1 MKILPG
7 RVMSFNL
14 DYEVEVLSRM
24 VSINTD
30 VESKTGYIECAEV
43 IAEEAGKL
51 GLSIS
56 IYDSVGLASDGK
68 PRPNVVARLD
78 VGSDRTA
85 SLVTHYDVVPIG
97 AGWSSDP
104 FRLKVADGKAYGRGA
119 ADDKGAIAAALGAL
133 RLVGEK
139 AKINVVLIA
148 SPDEEVGGELGVG
161 YLVERVGIE
170 CDEAVVLD
178 SSPEFLSIGASG
190 VVNGWFRVKG
200 VQGHAGYPHRAVN
213 PIYGMARLIEG
224 LEEFSNLRATRLS
237 RIDSPPGSPIG
248 KVWGRFSVT
257 IVRSGV
263 KSNVIPGDAEACFD
277 MRTLPDE
284 NPMDAVEEFKAY
296 FLSLAKSLGLNAEIY
311 RIGVSSGY
319 YTKPEHDFVLRFR
332 RAVSKIY
339 GCEAPIAAEL
349 GGNDGKFFA
358 AKGIPVVSFGCI
370 GPDTNF
376 HGVDEFVHLRHIALV
391 RDVLLQYI
399 STSP

>member
-1 MKILPG
+1 
-7 RVMSFNL
+7 MSCNL
-14 DYEVEVLSRM
+14 DYEVEVLSRI

-30 VESKTGYIECAEV
+30 VESKIGYNECAEV

-51 GLSIS
+51 GLNVS
-56 IYDSVGLASDGK
+56 IYDSVELADDSK
-68 PRPNVVARLD
+68 HRPNVVAKLD
-78 VGSDRTA
+78 VGSDLTV
-85 SLVTHYDVVPIG
+85 SLVTHYDVVPSG
-97 AGWSSDP
+97 VGWSSDP
-104 FRLKVADGKAYGRGA
+104 FKLKIADGKAYGRGA

-133 RLVGEK
+133 KLVGEK
-139 AKINVVLIA
+139 AEMNVVLIA

-161 YLVERVGIE
+161 YLLNRVGIK

-178 SSPEFLSIGASG
+178 ASPEFVSIGASG

-200 VQGHAGYPHRAVN
+200 VQGHAGYPHKAVN

-224 LEEFSNLRATRLS
+224 LEVFSNLRATRFS
-237 RIDSPPGSPIG
+237 KIDSPPNSPVK

-257 IVRSGV
+257 MVRSGV

-284 NPMDAVEEFKAY
+284 NPMEAVEEFKAY
-296 FLSLAKSLGLNAEIY
+296 FLSLAKNLGLNAEIY

-319 YTKPEHDFVLRFR
+319 YTKPDHEFVVRFR
-332 RAVSKIY
+332 RVISKIY
-339 GCEAPIAAEL
+339 GREVLIAAEL

-376 HGVDEFVHLRHIALV
+376 HGVDEFVYLRHIALV
-391 RDVLLQYI
+391 RDVILEYI
-399 STSP
+399 STHP

>member
-1 MKILPG
+1 MN
-7 RVMSFNL
+7 FNL
-14 DYEVEVLSRM
+14 DYEVEVLSKI

-30 VESKTGYIECAEV
+30 VESKIGYGECAEV

-51 GLSIS
+51 GLSVS
-56 IYDSVGLASDGK
+56 IYDSMGLAGDGR
-68 PRPNVVARLD
+68 PRPNVIARLD
-78 VGSDRTA
+78 VGSNRTA
-85 SLVTHYDVVPIG
+85 SLVTHYDVVPAG
-97 AGWSSDP
+97 GGWSSDP
-104 FRLKVADGKAYGRGA
+104 FKLKVTDGKAYGRGA
-119 ADDKGAIAAALGAL
+119 ADDKGAIVAALGAL

-139 AKINVVLIA
+139 AKVNVILIA

-161 YLVERVGIE
+161 YLVNHVGIK

-178 SSPEFLSIGASG
+178 SSPEFVSIGASG

-200 VQGHAGYPHRAVN
+200 IQGHAGYPHRALN
-213 PIYGMARLIEG
+213 PIHGMARLIVG

-237 RIDSPPGSPIG
+237 RIDSPPGSPIR

-284 NPMDAVEEFKAY
+284 DPMDAVEEFKAY
-296 FLSLAKSLGLNAEIY
+296 FYSLVKNLGLNAEIY
-311 RIGVSSGY
+311 RVGVSQGY
-319 YTKPEHDFVLRFR
+319 YTRPEHEFVLRFK
-332 RAVSKIY
+332 RAVSKVY

-358 AKGIPVVSFGCI
+358 ENGVPVVSFGCI

-376 HGVDEFVHLRHIALV
+376 HGVNEFVHLRHIALV
-391 RDVLLQYI
+391 RDVLIEYI
-399 STSP
+399 STYP